1 MEWKTELTEPAPG
14 AFAYVQASGGMC
26 ISNAGFIPGKNG
38 STVVDALF
46 VPSMARDF
54 IAQFRRVAHTP
65 VRRLV
70 NTHHHVDHT
79 AANFCFPDIDKI
91 AHARAREVLV
101 RWGFP
106 AERLAPMVPHFAG
119 EFGEI
124 QLDPPNVVFEGDEMR
139 IDDGQREIRL
149 LHWGTA
155 HTVGDVL
162 VYLPEEKVLYA
173 GDVAFFYVTPLAF
186 EGHISRWIA
195 ALERILEMDVE
206 RIVPGHGPVG
216 GKEDVRLV
224 RDYFLLL
231 KEAALHAYEEGMSE
245 ADVANSIDLGPYAG
259 WEESERVVPN
269 VMRLYQEFRE
279 TLDEP
284 MDLTAMAAGMAAYRE
299 RRLSG

>member
-1 MEWKTELTEPAPG
+1 MEWKTELTEVAPG
-14 AFAYVQASGGMC
+14 AFAYIQAGGGMC
-26 ISNAGFIPGKNG
+26 ISNAGYVSGKNG
-38 STVVDALF
+38 STVVDAMF
-46 VPSMARDF
+46 VPSMAKDF
-54 IAQFRRVAHTP
+54 ISRFKRVAHTP

-79 AANFCFPDIDKI
+79 AANFCFPGIDKI
-91 AHARAREVLV
+91 AHARAREVLL

-119 EFGEI
+119 EFDQIE
-124 QLDPPNVVFEGDEMR
+124 LDPPNLVFEGEEML
-139 IDDGQREIRL
+139 IDDGERDIRL

-162 VYLPEEKVLYA
+162 VYLPAEKVLYT

-231 KEAALHAYEEGMSE
+231 KEAAAQGYEEGTPE
-245 ADVANSIDLGPYAG
+245 ADLANSIDLGPYAE

-269 VMRLYQEFRE
+269 VMRLYQEFRGALHE
-279 TLDEP
+279 A
-284 MDLTAMAAGMAAYRE
+284 MDLGAMAQGMERYRS
-299 RRLSG
+299 R